1 MYIYMCLCVCAYIY
15 MYYIYVCT
23 YIHMYIYV
31 YIYIYYGGGVEG
43 CRRVRVQESIMCESL
58 CFMHTFY
65 FKMVA
70 C

>member
-1 MYIYMCLCVCAYIY
+1 
-15 MYYIYVCT
+15 
-23 YIHMYIYV
+23 MYIYV

-43 CRRVRVQESIMCESL
+43 CRRVRVQESIMCKSL

-65 FKMVA
+65 YFKMVA